1 MNPET
6 PSTTISSAVPTFTL
20 YGETG
25 SWPTPDLLHCE
36 SIAERSR
43 LHDWRIH
50 PHRHVDLTH
59 LLLLYAGEV
68 ELQLEDSRQRRA
80 APLLILVPALT
91 IHGFAFAPN
100 IQGHILTLAAP
111 LVSHLEQVLPDAS
124 RVWRSAGVT
133 ALADARHRLQT
144 LVEHID
150 GEYRRPARDR
160 DVLLDALIQ
169 ALTVEAARLATHPA
183 TRARSAVSTD
193 PGHGH
198 LARYQTLIERRF
210 RQQPSI
216 EEMARELDISA
227 AHLNALCRR
236 LADQSALAVLHQ
248 RLLLEAKRELTY
260 TNLTIAQIADG
271 LGFSEPAYFT
281 RFFKRLSGVAPRD
294 FRRRQFHRQGDG
306 SPSSP

>member
-133 ALADARHRLQT
+133 ADTDCRHWWNIST
-144 LVEHID
+144 GNTD
-150 GEYRRPARDR
+150 GRRG
-160 DVLLDALIQ
+160 
-169 ALTVEAARLATHPA
+169 TATCC
-183 TRARSAVSTD
+183 ST
-193 PGHGH
+193 P
-198 LARYQTLIERRF
+198 
-210 RQQPSI
+210 
-216 EEMARELDISA
+216 
-227 AHLNALCRR
+227 
-236 LADQSALAVLHQ
+236 
-248 RLLLEAKRELTY
+248 
-260 TNLTIAQIADG
+260 
-271 LGFSEPAYFT
+271 
-281 RFFKRLSGVAPRD
+281 
-294 FRRRQFHRQGDG
+294 
-306 SPSSP
+306 

>member
-1 MNPET
+1 M
-6 PSTTISSAVPTFTL
+6 
-20 YGETG
+20 
-25 SWPTPDLLHCE
+25 
-36 SIAERSR
+36 
-43 LHDWRIH
+43 
-50 PHRHVDLTH
+50 
-59 LLLLYAGEV
+59 
-68 ELQLEDSRQRRA
+68 
-80 APLLILVPALT
+80 
-91 IHGFAFAPN
+91 
-100 IQGHILTLAAP
+100 
-111 LVSHLEQVLPDAS
+111 
-124 RVWRSAGVT
+124 
-133 ALADARHRLQT
+133 
-144 LVEHID
+144 EHID

-198 LARYQTLIERRF
+198 MARYQALIERRF

-216 EEMARELDISA
+216 EEMARELDVSA

-294 FRRRQFHRQGDG
+294 FRRRQFDHQGDG